1 MTLSILIPTYNYNAR
16 ALVEALYQRMQRE
29 NIDGEI
35 IVGDDASTCETE
47 WYAEVESLPC
57 VHLIH
62 AQQNMGRAYM
72 CNLLAS
78 NAQGTWLLIVDADA
92 AVPEEFSLSR
102 YLDVSDVEAVV
113 CGGLYHPSINPHPEA
128 TLRYKYERAAD
139 KKRSARERMRH
150 PHRQLSTFNLLVRRD
165 VFMEIRFD
173 ERCTEYGY
181 EDALFGIQLGNHGIP
196 ILHID
201 NPLVHTGLD
210 SNAEFLKKTE
220 TALHT
225 LQRIAHIMPRDF
237 GLLAAVHQLQ
247 RWHLTWVIR
256 FFYRLFRKPIRAN
269 LLSQHPLLPLFQL
282 YKLGYYVCIQC

>member
-16 ALVEALYQRMQRE
+16 ALVEALHQRMQRE
-29 NIDGEI
+29 DIDGEI
-35 IVGDDASTCETE
+35 LVGDDASTCETA
-47 WYAEVESLPC
+47 WYADVEDIPC

-78 NAQGTWLLIVDADA
+78 QAQGSWLLIVDADA
-92 AVPEEFSLSR
+92 AVPDAFSLRR
-102 YLDVSDVEAVV
+102 YLEAGEAAAVV
-113 CGGLYHPSINPHPEA
+113 CGGLYHPAITPHPEA
-128 TLRYKYERAAD
+128 TLRYTYECAAD
-139 KKRSARERMRH
+139 KKRSAQERMKH

-201 NPLVHTGLD
+201 NQLVHTGLD
-210 SNAEFLKKTE
+210 SNTVFLQKTE

-225 LQRIAHIMPRDF
+225 LQRIAPIMPRDF

-247 RWHLTWVIR
+247 RWHLTWAMR
-256 FFYRLFRKPIRAN
+256 LCYRLFRKPVRAN
-269 LLSQHPLLPLFQL
+269 LLGQHPLLPLFQF
-282 YKLGYYVCIQC
+282 YKLGYYVCL